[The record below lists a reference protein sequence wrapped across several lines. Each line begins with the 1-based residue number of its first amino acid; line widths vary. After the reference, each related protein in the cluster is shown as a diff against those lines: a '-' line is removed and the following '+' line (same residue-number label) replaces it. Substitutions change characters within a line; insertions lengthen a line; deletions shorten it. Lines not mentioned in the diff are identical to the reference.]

1 MRHRRNRET
10 LLSDSLKSPAVPY
23 DLSEAAIKE
32 LYTEAEPRKTRIDPD
47 LAAGLRR
54 SDESLQRDDSR
65 AARQAAASNPLLAP
79 IPEPAS
85 ARKED
90 RIVGRG
96 VSRRRR
102 PRFRAFRICAVA
114 LIAAVLLATGLLHAD
129 QIRALLASYLPL
141 RPPSINGTLRA
152 ADLAAG
158 HGLNPGETYEID
170 VPPGTAQIA
179 VVSGRVALV
188 TKEGAIA
195 RPCSR
200 QPFTLE
206 PVDRSIPLVSACGGK
221 ASFIQAVIPQPPLPS
236 ALPDD
241 ASTAAPP

>member
-10 LLSDSLKSPAVPY
+10 PLSDSNKSPAVPY

-32 LYTEAEPRKTRIDPD
+32 LYSDAEPRKTRRDPH
-47 LAAGLRR
+47 LAADLRR
-54 SDESLQRDDSR
+54 SDEGLKRGDSP
-65 AARQAAASNPLLAP
+65 AARQAASNPLLPP

-85 ARKED
+85 ALKED
-90 RIVGRG
+90 RIVGGG
-96 VSRRRR
+96 VSKRRR
-102 PRFRAFRICAVA
+102 PRRRAFRISAVA
-114 LIAAVLLATGLLHAD
+114 LIAAVLLAVGLSHAD

-141 RPPSINGTLRA
+141 RPPSINGTLHA

-158 HGLNPGETYEID
+158 HGLNPGETDEID

-179 VVSGRVALV
+179 VVSGQIALV
-188 TKEGAIA
+188 TREGAIT

-206 PVDRSIPLVSACGGK
+206 PVGRSIPLVSSCGGRP
-221 ASFIQAVIPQPPLPS
+221 SFIQAVIPQPPLPS
-236 ALPDD
+236 ALPDE
-241 ASTAAPP
+241 ATSAAPP